1 MRKLGIYIHIPYCE
15 RKCGYCDFLSFAGS
29 TRESRDRY
37 RDAVW
42 NELKWWAKTYGKA
55 QYREA
60 PYSVDAEYEV
70 DTIFIGGGTPSV
82 MESWSLWRLVLVVK
96 DLFNCS
102 DKLEITAEANPNSL
116 DVDKMSV
123 WGVFGV
129 NRLSFGVQSFDDG
142 VLETLGR
149 LHTAAEAE
157 ERFRTARKYFYKNI
171 SIDLMFG
178 IPGQTIDSWRETL
191 DRAIALGPDHISF
204 YSLQLEEGTPIY
216 NKVKSG
222 ALAPVSDETDRA
234 MYHLAVE
241 KLTAAGYVHYEIS
254 NAAKPGFESR
264 HNLKYW
270 SMDEYLGVG
279 LGAASYMKAAPY
291 HPFVA
296 KGAERCDC
304 GPDCISCAG
313 DGTVRDE
320 VARKRIER
328 YGVRFCNI
336 TDYAVYLE
344 GDDPVDPA
352 SVHVNNLEDYVSEFF
367 FTGLRKIAGVRLADL
382 EAATGKPAGELKTPD
397 GEPVETVIDRHVSDG
412 LLERKGDTVRLTAK
426 GLDLANTVLRDF
438 V

>member
-29 TRESRDRY
+29 TRESRDAY

-42 NELKWWAKTYGKA
+42 NELKWWAKAYGKA

-60 PYSVDAEYEV
+60 PYSVPAEYEV
-70 DTIFIGGGTPSV
+70 DTIFVGGGTPSV
-82 MESWSLWRLVLVVK
+82 FESWSLWRLVLVIK

-157 ERFRTARKYFYKNI
+157 AAFRTARKYFYKNI
-171 SIDLMFG
+171 NIDLMFG
-178 IPGQTIDSWRETL
+178 IPGQTIGSWEETL
-191 DRAIALGPDHISF
+191 DKAIALGPDHISF
-204 YSLQLEEGTPIY
+204 YSLQLEEGTPICE
-216 NKVKSG
+216 KVKKG
-222 ALAPVSDETDRA
+222 ELNVPSDETDRA
-234 MYHLAVE
+234 MYRLAVA
-241 KLTAAGYVHYEIS
+241 KLTAAGYRHYEIS
-254 NAAKPGFESR
+254 NAAKPGFESK

-279 LGAASYMKAAPY
+279 LGAASYMKAVPY
-291 HPFVA
+291 HPFIA
-296 KGAERCDC
+296 KAAEGCNC
-304 GPDCISCAG
+304 GPDCVSCAG

-320 VARKRIER
+320 ITKMRVER
-328 YGVRFCNI
+328 YGIRFSNT
-336 TDYAVYLE
+336 TDYEKYLT
-344 GDDPVDPA
+344 GGDPVEPA
-352 SVHVNNLEDYVSEFF
+352 SIKANNLNDYVSDFF
-367 FTGLRKIAGVRLADL
+367 FTGLRKIAGVRPADL
-382 EAATGKPAGELKTPD
+382 EAAAGKPLAELKTPD
-397 GEPVETVIDRHVSDG
+397 GEPVPAVIERHVSGG
-412 LLERKGDTVRLTAK
+412 LLVRDGDFVRLTEK